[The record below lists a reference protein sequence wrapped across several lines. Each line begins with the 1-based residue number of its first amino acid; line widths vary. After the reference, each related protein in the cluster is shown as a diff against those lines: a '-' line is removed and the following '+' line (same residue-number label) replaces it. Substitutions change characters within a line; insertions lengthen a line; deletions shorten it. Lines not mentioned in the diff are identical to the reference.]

1 MKIHLLVSL
10 VIFGSYMTHLVA
22 QESKTGVDVNAFY
35 GYTGPLTLRPYY
47 ENEDFIYF
55 NGTTSI
61 RSHQAGFKVGAFHK
75 IEENFLVKGN
85 FTGRFYSAGMD
96 MTIPESEDPNIL
108 NPQTGKTSNLAEQGG
123 YFEIDHYA
131 FEFAT
136 AYRVHSKWLYI
147 EFELG
152 MSLGFHAF
160 DQFEL
165 SNETYVEEEIIS
177 TISYFIIRDRALTL
191 DPFAGISLNRHL
203 NDFVDLSLGV
213 RYVNSWRESLRGFYH
228 VNVNSGEY
236 QGTFTRTNTR
246 LDLAIG
252 IRYKL

>member
-1 MKIHLLVSL
+1 MI
-10 VIFGSYMTHLVA
+10 Y
-22 QESKTGVDVNAFY
+22 TGVLYAQPVSWGLEANSFY
-35 GYTGPLTLRPYY
+35 GWSDPVRPKPYKDNP
-47 ENEDFIYF
+47 EFSYF
-55 NGTTSI
+55 NTETTI
-61 RSHQAGFKVGAFHK
+61 KTRQFGFRIGGFCELDNTFV
-75 IEENFLVKGN
+75 LKGN
-85 FTGRFYSAGMD
+85 FMARFYSAGLQ

-147 EFELG
+147 EFEVG

-165 SNETYVEEEIIS
+165 SNDTYVEEEIIS
-177 TISYFIIRDRALTL
+177 TISYFIIRDRMLAL
-191 DPFAGISLNRHL
+191 DPYVGVSLNRHL
-203 NDFVDLSLGV
+203 NDIVDLSLGI
-213 RYVNSWRESLRGFYH
+213 RYVNSWRESLRGYYH

-252 IRYKL
+252 IRYKLQ